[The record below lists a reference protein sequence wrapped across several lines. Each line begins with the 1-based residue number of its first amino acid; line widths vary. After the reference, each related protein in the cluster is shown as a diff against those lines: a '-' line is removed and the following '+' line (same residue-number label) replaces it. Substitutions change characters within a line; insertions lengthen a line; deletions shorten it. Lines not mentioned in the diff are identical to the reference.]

1 MNESLKSGSSLST
14 PEEPDSLLL
23 HGFFFSLVL
32 FVSLVLPNLVF
43 SGPYFYSTLHLMKW
57 AVALVPVALCGLLAG
72 LSVAARGTVRTAFSI
87 DGFAVIWLLLLLYVT
102 AQPFWS
108 GLRSPETFFQE
119 WFFFASLWLVY
130 ILTSRLAG
138 RRLLR
143 ALFWGCLVNCAVSVV
158 FAELQVRETVNLPF
172 FILPTPG
179 HYIANTGQQNMFALW
194 LSLGGLNGTF
204 LFFSSEK
211 NGKITRALLTMLLAV
226 TFWGLISTTSRSGI
240 LAFFTG
246 FAVLSCYYLRNLGR
260 KNLGKV
266 LAVAALF
273 CAVLGVN
280 LVLNEGRWGILM
292 HKMDDV
298 LKNPLSIANRDS
310 IWATSWTMYAA
321 RPLRGV
327 GLGQYKWHYLDSQ
340 REMLKRWPRMKWQYT
355 HWAHNEFLQ
364 WFAETGTVGGL
375 LMVFLWGWWAISA
388 FSAFL
393 RRKIHSPEAYWGS
406 AMVALFLFN
415 ALWTRPFHR
424 IENVLW
430 LSLAFAAANREMLH
444 PLFDAPPPED
454 FQKGGR
460 LLGGVMAA
468 VCLIGLV
475 YFGSGVWGDRML
487 RLASDAD
494 DPAVSEQF
502 FSRALSAPM
511 VRDLAEKERAYFLI
525 SLGQE
530 RKDPEIVSE
539 GLNSLMACF
548 GRQPHVR
555 ELNYL
560 KEWSRRLEN
569 VPLYDEFSSY
579 GGPVS
584 GQPPEKWER

>member
-1 MNESLKSGSSLST
+1 MNETLKSGSSLS
-14 PEEPDSLLL
+14 PQEEPGSLLPA
-23 HGFFFSLVL
+23 GIFSLVL

-43 SGPYFYSTLHLMKW
+43 SGPYFFSTLHLMKW

-72 LSVAARGTVRTAFSI
+72 ISVTVRGTVRSAFTI

-130 ILTSRLAG
+130 ILSSRLAG
-138 RRLLR
+138 GGPLRLL
-143 ALFWGCLVNCAVSVV
+143 LWGCLVNCAVSVV
-158 FAELQVRETVNLPF
+158 FAELQVRDIENLPF

-179 HYIANTGQQNMFALW
+179 YYIANTGQQNMFALW
-194 LSLGGLNGTF
+194 LALGGLNGTF
-204 LFFSSEK
+204 LCFSSEK
-211 NGKITRALLTMLLAV
+211 TGRFVRALLVPLLAV

-260 KNLGKV
+260 KNLKKV
-266 LAVAALF
+266 LAVAFLF
-273 CAVLGVN
+273 CAVLGLN

-292 HKMDDV
+292 YKMEDV
-298 LKNPLSIANRDS
+298 LENPLSIANRDS
-310 IWATSWTMYAA
+310 IWATSWTMYAE

-327 GLGQYKWHYLDSQ
+327 GLGQYKWHYLDAQ
-340 REMLKRWPRMKWQYT
+340 REMLKRWPGMKWQYT

-364 WFAETGTVGGL
+364 WFAETGTAGGL
-375 LMVFLWGWWAISA
+375 LMVFLWGWWAVSA

-393 RRKIHSPEAYWGS
+393 RKKIHSPEAYWGS

-430 LSLAFAAANREMLH
+430 LSLAFALANREMLL

-454 FQKGGR
+454 FRKGGR
-460 LLGGVMAA
+460 LIGGVTAA
-468 VCLIGLV
+468 VCLVGLV
-475 YFGSGVWGDRML
+475 YFGSGVRGDRML
-487 RLASDAD
+487 RLASDAA
-494 DPAVSEQF
+494 DPVVRERYLAG
-502 FSRALSAPM
+502 ALSSPM
-511 VRDLAEKERAYFLI
+511 VRDLAEKERAYFLV

-530 RKDPEIVSE
+530 RKDPEVVSE
-539 GLNSLMACF
+539 GLNGLMAYF
-548 GRQPHVR
+548 GKQPHVR

-560 KEWSRRLEN
+560 REWSRRLEN

-584 GQPPEKWER
+584 GPPAEK

>member
-1 MNESLKSGSSLST
+1 MNEAPTIGHSLSA
-14 PEEPDSLLL
+14 PEETGSLLL
-23 HGFFFSLVL
+23 PRSFFTLLL
-32 FVSLVLPNLVF
+32 FISLVLPNLVF

-72 LSVAARGTVRTAFSI
+72 LSVAARGTVRTAFTI
-87 DGFAVIWLLLLLYVT
+87 DGFAVVWLLLILYVT

-130 ILTSRLAG
+130 VLASRLAG
-138 RRLLR
+138 GRLLR

-158 FAELQVRETVNLPF
+158 FAELQVRDIGNLPF

-194 LSLGGLNGTF
+194 LALGSLNGTF
-204 LFFSSEK
+204 LCFSSEK
-211 NGKITRALLTMLLAV
+211 NGRIVRALLMLLLGV

-240 LAFFTG
+240 LAFLTG
-246 FAVLSCYYLRNLGR
+246 FAVLSCYYLRNLGG
-260 KNLGKV
+260 KNLRKV
-266 LAVAALF
+266 LAVAVLF
-273 CAVLGVN
+273 CSVLGFN

-292 HKMDDV
+292 YKMEDV
-298 LKNPLSIANRDS
+298 LENPLSIANRDS
-310 IWATSWTMYAA
+310 IWATSWTMYTE
-321 RPLRGV
+321 RPLKGV
-327 GLGQYKWHYLDSQ
+327 GLGQYKWHYLDAQ
-340 REMLKRWPRMKWQYT
+340 REMLKRWPEMKWQYT

-364 WFAETGTVGGL
+364 WFAETGTAGGL
-375 LMVFLWGWWAISA
+375 LMVFLWGWWAVSA
-388 FSAFL
+388 FSAFV
-393 RRKIHSPEAYWGS
+393 RKKAHSPEACWGS

-430 LSLAFAAANREMLH
+430 LSLAFAVANREMLY

-454 FQKGGR
+454 FRKGGR
-460 LLGGVMAA
+460 LIGGVTAA

-475 YFGSGVWGDRML
+475 YFGSGVRGDRLL
-487 RLASDAD
+487 RLASDAA
-494 DPAVSEQF
+494 DPAVRERHI
-502 FSRALSAPM
+502 SRALSSPM
-511 VRDLAEKERAYFLI
+511 VRDLAEKERAYFLV

-539 GLNSLMACF
+539 GLNGIMAYF
-548 GRQPHVR
+548 GKQPHVR

-569 VPLYDEFSSY
+569 TPLYDEFSSY
-579 GGPVS
+579 GGPAS
-584 GQPPEKWER
+584 GTPAEK

>member
-1 MNESLKSGSSLST
+1 MNETLKSGSSLS
-14 PEEPDSLLL
+14 PQEEPGSLLPA
-23 HGFFFSLVL
+23 GIFSLVL

-43 SGPYFYSTLHLMKW
+43 SGPYFFSTLHLMKW

-72 LSVAARGTVRTAFSI
+72 ISVTVRGTVRSAFTI

-130 ILTSRLAG
+130 ILSSRLAG
-138 RRLLR
+138 GGLLRLL
-143 ALFWGCLVNCAVSVV
+143 LWGCLVNCAVSVV
-158 FAELQVRETVNLPF
+158 FAELQVRETGNLPF

-179 HYIANTGQQNMFALW
+179 YYIANTGQQNMFALW
-194 LSLGGLNGTF
+194 LALGGLNGTF
-204 LFFSSEK
+204 LCFSSEK
-211 NGKITRALLTMLLAV
+211 TGRFVRALLVPLLAV

-260 KNLGKV
+260 KNLKKV
-266 LAVAALF
+266 LAVAFLF
-273 CAVLGVN
+273 CAVLGLN

-292 HKMDDV
+292 YKMEDV
-298 LKNPLSIANRDS
+298 LENPLSIANRDS
-310 IWATSWTMYAA
+310 IWATSWTMYAE

-327 GLGQYKWHYLDSQ
+327 GLGQYKWHYLDAQ
-340 REMLKRWPRMKWQYT
+340 REMLKRWPGMKWQYT

-364 WFAETGTVGGL
+364 WFAETGTAGGL
-375 LMVFLWGWWAISA
+375 LMVFLWGWWAVSA

-393 RRKIHSPEAYWGS
+393 RKKIHSPEAYWGS

-430 LSLAFAAANREMLH
+430 LSLAFALANREMLLS
-444 PLFDAPPPED
+444 LFDAPPPED
-454 FQKGGR
+454 FRKGGR
-460 LLGGVMAA
+460 LIGGVTAA
-468 VCLIGLV
+468 VCLVGLV
-475 YFGSGVWGDRML
+475 YFGSGVRGDRML
-487 RLASDAD
+487 RLASDAA
-494 DPAVSEQF
+494 DPVVRERYLAG
-502 FSRALSAPM
+502 ALSSPM
-511 VRDLAEKERAYFLI
+511 VRDLAEKERAYFLV

-530 RKDPEIVSE
+530 RKDPEVVSE
-539 GLNSLMACF
+539 GLNGLMAYF
-548 GRQPHVR
+548 GKQPHVR

-560 KEWSRRLEN
+560 REWSRRLEN

-584 GQPPEKWER
+584 GPPAEK

>member
-1 MNESLKSGSSLST
+1 MNETLKSGSSLS
-14 PEEPDSLLL
+14 PQEEPGSLLPA
-23 HGFFFSLVL
+23 GIFSLVL

-43 SGPYFYSTLHLMKW
+43 SGPYFFSTLHLMKW

-72 LSVAARGTVRTAFSI
+72 ISVTVRGTVRSAFTI

-130 ILTSRLAG
+130 ILSSRLAG
-138 RRLLR
+138 GGLLRLL
-143 ALFWGCLVNCAVSVV
+143 LWGCLVNCAVSVV
-158 FAELQVRETVNLPF
+158 FAELQVRETGNLPF

-179 HYIANTGQQNMFALW
+179 YYIANTGQQNMFALW
-194 LSLGGLNGTF
+194 LALGGLNGTF
-204 LFFSSEK
+204 LCFSAEK
-211 NGKITRALLTMLLAV
+211 TGRFVRALLVPLPAV
-226 TFWGLISTTSRSGI
+226 PFWGLISTTSRSGI

-260 KNLGKV
+260 KNLKKV
-266 LAVAALF
+266 LAVAFLF
-273 CAVLGVN
+273 CAVLGLN

-292 HKMDDV
+292 YKMEDV
-298 LKNPLSIANRDS
+298 LENPLSIANRDS
-310 IWATSWTMYAA
+310 IWATSWTMYAE

-327 GLGQYKWHYLDSQ
+327 GLGQYKWHYLDAQ
-340 REMLKRWPRMKWQYT
+340 REMLKRWPGMKWQYT

-364 WFAETGTVGGL
+364 WFAETGTAGGL
-375 LMVFLWGWWAISA
+375 LMVFLWGWWAVSA

-393 RRKIHSPEAYWGS
+393 RKKIHSPEAYWGS

-430 LSLAFAAANREMLH
+430 LSLAFALANREMLLS
-444 PLFDAPPPED
+444 LFDAPPPED
-454 FQKGGR
+454 FRKGGR
-460 LLGGVMAA
+460 LIGGVTAA
-468 VCLIGLV
+468 VCLVGLV
-475 YFGSGVWGDRML
+475 YFGSGVRGDRML
-487 RLASDAD
+487 RLASDAA
-494 DPAVSEQF
+494 DPVVRERYLAG
-502 FSRALSAPM
+502 ALSSPM
-511 VRDLAEKERAYFLI
+511 VRDLAEKERAYFLV

-530 RKDPEIVSE
+530 RKDPEVVSE
-539 GLNSLMACF
+539 GLNGLMAYF
-548 GRQPHVR
+548 GKQPHVR

-560 KEWSRRLEN
+560 REWSRRLEN

-584 GQPPEKWER
+584 GPPAEK

>member
-1 MNESLKSGSSLST
+1 MNETLESGYSLSAS
-14 PEEPDSLLL
+14 EEPGSLLL
-23 HGFFFSLVL
+23 PAGIFPLLL
-32 FVSLVLPNLVF
+32 FISLVLPNLVF

-72 LSVAARGTVRTAFSI
+72 LSVTVRGTVRTAFTI

-130 ILTSRLAG
+130 VLASRLAG
-138 RRLLR
+138 SGLLR

-158 FAELQVRETVNLPF
+158 FAELQVRETLNLPF

-194 LSLGGLNGTF
+194 LALGGLNGAF

-211 NGKITRALLTMLLAV
+211 IGRIARTLLMFLLAV

-240 LAFFTG
+240 LALVTG

-260 KNLGKV
+260 KNLRHV

-273 CAVLGVN
+273 CAVAGLN
-280 LVLNEGRWGILM
+280 LVLNEGRWGVLM
-292 HKMDDV
+292 YKMEDM
-298 LKNPLSIANRDS
+298 LEKPLSIANRDS
-310 IWATSWTMYAA
+310 IWATSWTMYTEC
-321 RPLRGV
+321 PLRGV
-327 GLGQYKWHYLDSQ
+327 GLGQYKWHYLDAQ
-340 REMLKRWPRMKWQYT
+340 REMLKRWPGMKWQYT

-364 WFAETGTVGGL
+364 WFAETGTAGGL
-375 LMVFLWGWWAISA
+375 LMVFLWGWWAVSA

-393 RRKIHSPEAYWGS
+393 RKKKYSPEAYWGS

-430 LSLAFAAANREMLH
+430 LSLAFAAANREMLL

-454 FQKGGR
+454 FRKGGR
-460 LLGGVMAA
+460 LIGGVTAA
-468 VCLIGLV
+468 VCFIGLV
-475 YFGSGVWGDRML
+475 YFGSGVRGDRML

-494 DPAVSEQF
+494 DPALREQYI
-502 FSRALSAPM
+502 SRALSAPM
-511 VRDLAEKERAYFLI
+511 VRDLAEKERAYFLV

-539 GLNSLMACF
+539 GLNGLMAYF
-548 GRQPHVR
+548 GKQPHVR

-584 GQPPEKWER
+584 GPPAEK

>member
-1 MNESLKSGSSLST
+1 MNETLKSGSSLS
-14 PEEPDSLLL
+14 PQEEPGSLLPA
-23 HGFFFSLVL
+23 GIFSLVL

-43 SGPYFYSTLHLMKW
+43 SGPYFFSTLHLMKW

-72 LSVAARGTVRTAFSI
+72 ISVTVRGTVRSAFTI

-130 ILTSRLAG
+130 ILSSRLAG
-138 RRLLR
+138 GGLLRLL
-143 ALFWGCLVNCAVSVV
+143 LWGCLVNCAVSVV
-158 FAELQVRETVNLPF
+158 FAELQVRETGNLPF

-179 HYIANTGQQNMFALW
+179 YYIANTGQQNMFALW
-194 LSLGGLNGTF
+194 LALGGLNGTF
-204 LFFSSEK
+204 LCFSSEK
-211 NGKITRALLTMLLAV
+211 TGRIVRALLVPLLAV

-260 KNLGKV
+260 KNLKKV
-266 LAVAALF
+266 LAVAFLF
-273 CAVLGVN
+273 CAVLGLN

-292 HKMDDV
+292 YKMEDV
-298 LKNPLSIANRDS
+298 LENPLSIANRDS
-310 IWATSWTMYAA
+310 IWATSWTMYAE

-327 GLGQYKWHYLDSQ
+327 GLGQYKWHYLDAQ
-340 REMLKRWPRMKWQYT
+340 REMLKRWPGMKWQYT

-364 WFAETGTVGGL
+364 WFAETGTAGGL
-375 LMVFLWGWWAISA
+375 LMVFLWGWWAVSA

-393 RRKIHSPEAYWGS
+393 RKKIHSPEAYWGS

-430 LSLAFAAANREMLH
+430 LSLAFALANREMLL

-454 FQKGGR
+454 FRKGGR
-460 LLGGVMAA
+460 LIGGVTAA
-468 VCLIGLV
+468 VCLVGLV
-475 YFGSGVWGDRML
+475 YFGSGVRGDRML
-487 RLASDAD
+487 RLASDAA
-494 DPAVSEQF
+494 DPVVRERYLAG
-502 FSRALSAPM
+502 ALSSPM
-511 VRDLAEKERAYFLI
+511 VRDLAEKERAYFLV

-530 RKDPEIVSE
+530 RKDPEVVSE
-539 GLNSLMACF
+539 GLNGLMAYF
-548 GRQPHVR
+548 GKQPHVR

-560 KEWSRRLEN
+560 REWSRRLEN

-584 GQPPEKWER
+584 GPPAEK

>member
-1 MNESLKSGSSLST
+1 MNEALKSGSSLS
-14 PEEPDSLLL
+14 PQEGPGSLLPA
-23 HGFFFSLVL
+23 GFFSLVL

-43 SGPYFYSTLHLMKW
+43 SGPYFFSTLHLMKW

-72 LSVAARGTVRTAFSI
+72 LSVTVRGTVRSAFTI

-130 ILTSRLAG
+130 ILSSRLAG
-138 RRLLR
+138 GGLLRLL
-143 ALFWGCLVNCAVSVV
+143 LWGCLVNCAVSVV
-158 FAELQVRETVNLPF
+158 FAELQVRETGNLPF

-179 HYIANTGQQNMFALW
+179 YYIANTGQQNMFALW
-194 LSLGGLNGTF
+194 LALGGLNGTF
-204 LFFSSEK
+204 LCFSSEK
-211 NGKITRALLTMLLAV
+211 TGRFVRALLVPLLAV

-260 KNLGKV
+260 KNLKKV
-266 LAVAALF
+266 LAVAFLF
-273 CAVLGVN
+273 CAVLGLN

-292 HKMDDV
+292 YKMEDV
-298 LKNPLSIANRDS
+298 LENPLSIANRDS
-310 IWATSWTMYAA
+310 IWATSWTMYAE

-327 GLGQYKWHYLDSQ
+327 GLGQYKWHYLDAQ
-340 REMLKRWPRMKWQYT
+340 REMLKRWPGMKWQYT

-364 WFAETGTVGGL
+364 WFAETGTAGGL
-375 LMVFLWGWWAISA
+375 LMVFLWGWWAVSA

-393 RRKIHSPEAYWGS
+393 RKKIHSPEAYWGS

-430 LSLAFAAANREMLH
+430 LSLAFALANREMLL

-454 FQKGGR
+454 FRKGGR
-460 LLGGVMAA
+460 LIGGVTAA
-468 VCLIGLV
+468 VCLVGLV
-475 YFGSGVWGDRML
+475 YFGSGVRGDRML
-487 RLASDAD
+487 RLASDAA
-494 DPAVSEQF
+494 DPVVRERYLAG
-502 FSRALSAPM
+502 ALSSPM
-511 VRDLAEKERAYFLI
+511 VRDLAEKERAYFLV

-530 RKDPEIVSE
+530 RKDPEVVSE
-539 GLNSLMACF
+539 GLNGLMAYF
-548 GRQPHVR
+548 GKQPHVR

-560 KEWSRRLEN
+560 REWSRRLEN

-584 GQPPEKWER
+584 GPPAEK

>member
-1 MNESLKSGSSLST
+1 MNETLKSGSSLS
-14 PEEPDSLLL
+14 PQEEPGSLLPA
-23 HGFFFSLVL
+23 GIFSLVL

-43 SGPYFYSTLHLMKW
+43 SGPYFFSTLHLMKW

-72 LSVAARGTVRTAFSI
+72 ISVTVRGTVRSAFTI

-130 ILTSRLAG
+130 ILSSRLAG
-138 RRLLR
+138 GGPLRLL
-143 ALFWGCLVNCAVSVV
+143 LWGCLVNCAVSVV
-158 FAELQVRETVNLPF
+158 FAELQVRDIENLPF

-179 HYIANTGQQNMFALW
+179 YYIANTGQQNMFALW
-194 LSLGGLNGTF
+194 LALGGLNGTF
-204 LFFSSEK
+204 LCFSSEK
-211 NGKITRALLTMLLAV
+211 TGRIVRALLVPLLAV

-260 KNLGKV
+260 KNLKKV
-266 LAVAALF
+266 LAVAFLF
-273 CAVLGVN
+273 CAVLGLN

-292 HKMDDV
+292 YKMEDV
-298 LKNPLSIANRDS
+298 LENPLSIANRDS
-310 IWATSWTMYAA
+310 IWATSWTMYAE

-327 GLGQYKWHYLDSQ
+327 GLGQYKWHYLDAQ
-340 REMLKRWPRMKWQYT
+340 REMLKRWPGMKWQYT

-364 WFAETGTVGGL
+364 WFAETGTAGGL
-375 LMVFLWGWWAISA
+375 LMVFLWGWWAVSA

-393 RRKIHSPEAYWGS
+393 RKKIHSPEAYWGS

-430 LSLAFAAANREMLH
+430 LSLAFALANREMLL

-454 FQKGGR
+454 FRKGGR
-460 LLGGVMAA
+460 LIGGVTAA
-468 VCLIGLV
+468 VCLVGLV
-475 YFGSGVWGDRML
+475 YFGSGVRGDRML
-487 RLASDAD
+487 RLASDAA
-494 DPAVSEQF
+494 DPVVRERYLAG
-502 FSRALSAPM
+502 ALSSPM
-511 VRDLAEKERAYFLI
+511 VRDLAEKERAYFLV

-530 RKDPEIVSE
+530 RKDPEVVSE
-539 GLNSLMACF
+539 GLNGLMAYF
-548 GRQPHVR
+548 GKQPHVR

-560 KEWSRRLEN
+560 REWSRRLEN

-584 GQPPEKWER
+584 GPPAEK

>member
-1 MNESLKSGSSLST
+1 MNETLKSGSSLS
-14 PEEPDSLLL
+14 PQEEPGSLLPA
-23 HGFFFSLVL
+23 GIFSLVL

-43 SGPYFYSTLHLMKW
+43 SGPYFFSTLHLMKW

-72 LSVAARGTVRTAFSI
+72 ISVTVRGTVRSAFTI

-130 ILTSRLAG
+130 ILSSRLAG
-138 RRLLR
+138 GGLLRLL
-143 ALFWGCLVNCAVSVV
+143 LWGCLVNCAVSVV
-158 FAELQVRETVNLPF
+158 FAELQVRETGNLPF

-179 HYIANTGQQNMFALW
+179 YYIANTGQQNMFALW
-194 LSLGGLNGTF
+194 LALGGLNGTF
-204 LFFSSEK
+204 LCFSSEK
-211 NGKITRALLTMLLAV
+211 TGRFVRALLVPLLAV

-260 KNLGKV
+260 KNLKKV
-266 LAVAALF
+266 LAVAFLF
-273 CAVLGVN
+273 CAVLGLN

-292 HKMDDV
+292 YKMEDV
-298 LKNPLSIANRDS
+298 LENPLSIANRDS
-310 IWATSWTMYAA
+310 IWATSWTMYAE

-327 GLGQYKWHYLDSQ
+327 GLGQYKWHYLDAQ
-340 REMLKRWPRMKWQYT
+340 REMLKRWPGMKWQYT

-364 WFAETGTVGGL
+364 WFAETGTAGGL
-375 LMVFLWGWWAISA
+375 LMVFLWGWWAVSA

-393 RRKIHSPEAYWGS
+393 RKKIHSPEAYWGS

-430 LSLAFAAANREMLH
+430 LSLAFALANREMLL

-454 FQKGGR
+454 FRKGGR
-460 LLGGVMAA
+460 LIGGVTAA
-468 VCLIGLV
+468 VCLVGLV
-475 YFGSGVWGDRML
+475 YFGSGVRGDRML
-487 RLASDAD
+487 RLASDAA
-494 DPAVSEQF
+494 DPVVRERYLAG
-502 FSRALSAPM
+502 ALSSPM
-511 VRDLAEKERAYFLI
+511 VRDLAEKERAYFLV

-530 RKDPEIVSE
+530 RKDPEVVSE
-539 GLNSLMACF
+539 GLNGLMAYF
-548 GRQPHVR
+548 GKQPHVR

-560 KEWSRRLEN
+560 REWSRRLEN

-584 GQPPEKWER
+584 GPPAEK

>member
-1 MNESLKSGSSLST
+1 MNEALKSGSSLS
-14 PEEPDSLLL
+14 PQEGPGSLLPA
-23 HGFFFSLVL
+23 GFFSLVL

-43 SGPYFYSTLHLMKW
+43 SGPYFFSTLHLMKW

-72 LSVAARGTVRTAFSI
+72 ISVTVRGTVRSAFTI

-130 ILTSRLAG
+130 ILSSRLAG
-138 RRLLR
+138 GGLLRLL
-143 ALFWGCLVNCAVSVV
+143 LWGCLVNCAVSVV
-158 FAELQVRETVNLPF
+158 FAELQVRDIENLPF

-179 HYIANTGQQNMFALW
+179 YYIANTGQQNMFALW
-194 LSLGGLNGTF
+194 LALGGLNGTF
-204 LFFSSEK
+204 LCFSSEK
-211 NGKITRALLTMLLAV
+211 TGRIVRALLVPLLAV

-260 KNLGKV
+260 KNLKKV
-266 LAVAALF
+266 LAVAFLF
-273 CAVLGVN
+273 CAVLGLN

-292 HKMDDV
+292 YKMEDV
-298 LKNPLSIANRDS
+298 LENPLSIANRDS
-310 IWATSWTMYAA
+310 IWATSWTMYAE

-327 GLGQYKWHYLDSQ
+327 GLGQYKWHYLDAQ
-340 REMLKRWPRMKWQYT
+340 REMLKRWPGMKWQYT

-364 WFAETGTVGGL
+364 WFAETGTAGGL
-375 LMVFLWGWWAISA
+375 LMVFLWGWWAVSA

-393 RRKIHSPEAYWGS
+393 RKKIHSPEAYWGS

-430 LSLAFAAANREMLH
+430 LSLAFALANREMLL

-454 FQKGGR
+454 FRKGGR
-460 LLGGVMAA
+460 LIGGVTAA
-468 VCLIGLV
+468 VCLVGLV
-475 YFGSGVWGDRML
+475 YFGSGVRGDRML
-487 RLASDAD
+487 RLASDAA
-494 DPAVSEQF
+494 DPVVRERYLAG
-502 FSRALSAPM
+502 ALSSPM
-511 VRDLAEKERAYFLI
+511 VRDLAEKERAYFLV

-530 RKDPEIVSE
+530 RKDPEVVSE
-539 GLNSLMACF
+539 GLNGLMAYF
-548 GRQPHVR
+548 GKQPHVR

-560 KEWSRRLEN
+560 REWSRRLEN

-584 GQPPEKWER
+584 GPPAEK

>member
-1 MNESLKSGSSLST
+1 MNEALKSGSSLS
-14 PEEPDSLLL
+14 PQEGPGSLLPA
-23 HGFFFSLVL
+23 GFFSLVL

-43 SGPYFYSTLHLMKW
+43 SGPYFFSTLHLMKW

-72 LSVAARGTVRTAFSI
+72 LSVTVRGTVRSAFTI

-130 ILTSRLAG
+130 ILSSRLAG
-138 RRLLR
+138 GGLLRLL
-143 ALFWGCLVNCAVSVV
+143 LWGCLVNCAVSVV
-158 FAELQVRETVNLPF
+158 FAELQVRETGNLPF

-179 HYIANTGQQNMFALW
+179 YYIANTGQQNMFALW
-194 LSLGGLNGTF
+194 LALGGLNGTF
-204 LFFSSEK
+204 LCFSSEK
-211 NGKITRALLTMLLAV
+211 TGRIVRALLVPLLAV

-260 KNLGKV
+260 KNLKKV
-266 LAVAALF
+266 LAVAFLF
-273 CAVLGVN
+273 CAVLGLN

-292 HKMDDV
+292 YKMEDV
-298 LKNPLSIANRDS
+298 LENPLSIANRDS
-310 IWATSWTMYAA
+310 IWATSWTMYAE

-327 GLGQYKWHYLDSQ
+327 GLGQYKWHYLDAQ
-340 REMLKRWPRMKWQYT
+340 REMLKRWPGMKWQYT

-364 WFAETGTVGGL
+364 WFAETGTAGGL
-375 LMVFLWGWWAISA
+375 LMVFLWGWWAVSA

-393 RRKIHSPEAYWGS
+393 RKKIHSPEAYWGS

-430 LSLAFAAANREMLH
+430 LSLAFALANREMLLS
-444 PLFDAPPPED
+444 LFDAPPPED
-454 FQKGGR
+454 FRKGGR
-460 LLGGVMAA
+460 LIGGVTAA
-468 VCLIGLV
+468 VCLVGLV
-475 YFGSGVWGDRML
+475 YFGSGVRGDRML
-487 RLASDAD
+487 RLASDAA
-494 DPAVSEQF
+494 DPVVRERYLAG
-502 FSRALSAPM
+502 ALSSPM
-511 VRDLAEKERAYFLI
+511 VRDLAEKERAYFLV

-530 RKDPEIVSE
+530 RKDPEVVSE
-539 GLNSLMACF
+539 GLNGLMAYF
-548 GRQPHVR
+548 GKQPHVR

-560 KEWSRRLEN
+560 REWSRRLEN

-584 GQPPEKWER
+584 GPPAEK

>member
-1 MNESLKSGSSLST
+1 MNEALKSGSSLS
-14 PEEPDSLLL
+14 PQEEPGSLLPA
-23 HGFFFSLVL
+23 GIFSLVL

-43 SGPYFYSTLHLMKW
+43 SGPYFFSTLHLMKW

-72 LSVAARGTVRTAFSI
+72 ISVTVRGTVRSAFTI

-130 ILTSRLAG
+130 ILSSRLAG
-138 RRLLR
+138 GGPLRLL
-143 ALFWGCLVNCAVSVV
+143 LWGCLVNCAVSVV
-158 FAELQVRETVNLPF
+158 FAELQVRETGNLPF

-179 HYIANTGQQNMFALW
+179 YYIANTGQQNMFALW
-194 LSLGGLNGTF
+194 LALGGLNGTF
-204 LFFSSEK
+204 LCFSSEK
-211 NGKITRALLTMLLAV
+211 TGRIVRALLVPLLAV

-260 KNLGKV
+260 KNLKKV
-266 LAVAALF
+266 LAVAFLF
-273 CAVLGVN
+273 CAVLGLN

-292 HKMDDV
+292 YKMEDV
-298 LKNPLSIANRDS
+298 LENPLSIANRDS
-310 IWATSWTMYAA
+310 IWATSWTMYAE

-327 GLGQYKWHYLDSQ
+327 GLGQYKWHYLDAQ
-340 REMLKRWPRMKWQYT
+340 REMLKRWPGMKWQYT

-364 WFAETGTVGGL
+364 WFAETGTAGGL
-375 LMVFLWGWWAISA
+375 LMVFLWGWWAVSA

-393 RRKIHSPEAYWGS
+393 RKKIHSPEAYWGS

-430 LSLAFAAANREMLH
+430 LSLAFALANREMLL

-454 FQKGGR
+454 FRKGGR
-460 LLGGVMAA
+460 LIGGVTAA
-468 VCLIGLV
+468 VCLVGLV
-475 YFGSGVWGDRML
+475 YFGSGVRGDRML
-487 RLASDAD
+487 RLASDAA
-494 DPAVSEQF
+494 DPVVRERYLAG
-502 FSRALSAPM
+502 ALSSPM
-511 VRDLAEKERAYFLI
+511 VRDLAEKERAYFLV

-530 RKDPEIVSE
+530 RKDPEVVSE
-539 GLNSLMACF
+539 GLNGLMAYF
-548 GRQPHVR
+548 GKQPHVR

-560 KEWSRRLEN
+560 REWSRRLEN

-584 GQPPEKWER
+584 GPPAEK

>member
-1 MNESLKSGSSLST
+1 MNETLKSGSSLS
-14 PEEPDSLLL
+14 PQEEPGSLLPA
-23 HGFFFSLVL
+23 GFFSLVL

-43 SGPYFYSTLHLMKW
+43 SGPYFFSTLHLMKW

-72 LSVAARGTVRTAFSI
+72 ISVTVRGTVRSAFTI

-130 ILTSRLAG
+130 ILSSRLAG
-138 RRLLR
+138 GGPLRLL
-143 ALFWGCLVNCAVSVV
+143 LWGCLVNCAVSVV
-158 FAELQVRETVNLPF
+158 FAELQVRDIENLPF

-179 HYIANTGQQNMFALW
+179 YYIANTGQQNMFALW
-194 LSLGGLNGTF
+194 LALGGLNGTF
-204 LFFSSEK
+204 LCFSSEK
-211 NGKITRALLTMLLAV
+211 TGRIVRALLVPLLAV

-260 KNLGKV
+260 KNLKKV
-266 LAVAALF
+266 LAVAFLF
-273 CAVLGVN
+273 CAVLGLN

-292 HKMDDV
+292 YKMEDV
-298 LKNPLSIANRDS
+298 LENPLSIANRDS
-310 IWATSWTMYAA
+310 IWATSWTMYAE

-327 GLGQYKWHYLDSQ
+327 GLGQYKWHYLDAQ
-340 REMLKRWPRMKWQYT
+340 REMLKRWPGMKWQYT

-364 WFAETGTVGGL
+364 WFAETGTAGGL
-375 LMVFLWGWWAISA
+375 LMVFLWGWWAVSA

-393 RRKIHSPEAYWGS
+393 RKKIHSPEAYWGS

-430 LSLAFAAANREMLH
+430 LSLAFALANREMLL

-454 FQKGGR
+454 FRKGGR
-460 LLGGVMAA
+460 LIGGVTAA
-468 VCLIGLV
+468 VCLVGLV
-475 YFGSGVWGDRML
+475 YFGSGVRGDRML
-487 RLASDAD
+487 RLASDAA
-494 DPAVSEQF
+494 DPVVRERYLAG
-502 FSRALSAPM
+502 ALSSPM
-511 VRDLAEKERAYFLI
+511 VRDLAEKERAYFLV

-530 RKDPEIVSE
+530 RKDPEVVSE
-539 GLNSLMACF
+539 GLNGLMAYF
-548 GRQPHVR
+548 GKQPHVR

-560 KEWSRRLEN
+560 REWSRRLEN

-584 GQPPEKWER
+584 GPPAEK

>member
-1 MNESLKSGSSLST
+1 MNETLKSGSSLS
-14 PEEPDSLLL
+14 PQEEPGSLLPA
-23 HGFFFSLVL
+23 GIFSLVL

-43 SGPYFYSTLHLMKW
+43 SGPYFFSTLHLMKW

-72 LSVAARGTVRTAFSI
+72 ISVTVRGTVRSAFTI

-130 ILTSRLAG
+130 ILSSRLAG
-138 RRLLR
+138 GGLLRLL
-143 ALFWGCLVNCAVSVV
+143 LWGCLVNCAVSVV
-158 FAELQVRETVNLPF
+158 FAELQVRETGNLPF

-179 HYIANTGQQNMFALW
+179 YYIANTGQQNMFALW
-194 LSLGGLNGTF
+194 LALGGLNGTF
-204 LFFSSEK
+204 LCFSSEK
-211 NGKITRALLTMLLAV
+211 TGRFVRALLVPLLAV

-260 KNLGKV
+260 KNLKKV
-266 LAVAALF
+266 LAVAFLF
-273 CAVLGVN
+273 CAVLGLN

-292 HKMDDV
+292 YKMEDV
-298 LKNPLSIANRDS
+298 LENPLSIANRDS
-310 IWATSWTMYAA
+310 IWATSWTMYAE

-327 GLGQYKWHYLDSQ
+327 GLGQYKWHYLDAQ
-340 REMLKRWPRMKWQYT
+340 REMLKRWPGMKWQYT

-364 WFAETGTVGGL
+364 WFAETGTAGGL
-375 LMVFLWGWWAISA
+375 LMVFLWGWWAVSA

-393 RRKIHSPEAYWGS
+393 RKKIHSPEAYWGS

-430 LSLAFAAANREMLH
+430 LSLAFALANREMLL

-454 FQKGGR
+454 FRKGGR
-460 LLGGVMAA
+460 LIGGVTAA
-468 VCLIGLV
+468 VCLVGLV
-475 YFGSGVWGDRML
+475 YFGSGVRGDRML
-487 RLASDAD
+487 RLASDAA
-494 DPAVSEQF
+494 DPVVRERYLSG
-502 FSRALSAPM
+502 ALSSPM
-511 VRDLAEKERAYFLI
+511 VRDLAEKERAYFLV

-530 RKDPEIVSE
+530 RKDPEVVSE
-539 GLNSLMACF
+539 GLNGLMAYF
-548 GRQPHVR
+548 GKQPHVR

-560 KEWSRRLEN
+560 REWSRRLEN

-584 GQPPEKWER
+584 GPPAEK

>member
-1 MNESLKSGSSLST
+1 MNETLKSGSSLS
-14 PEEPDSLLL
+14 PQEEPGSLLPA
-23 HGFFFSLVL
+23 GIFSLVL

-43 SGPYFYSTLHLMKW
+43 SGPYFFSTLHLMKW

-72 LSVAARGTVRTAFSI
+72 ISVTVRGTVRSAFTI

-130 ILTSRLAG
+130 ILSSRLAG
-138 RRLLR
+138 GGPLRLL
-143 ALFWGCLVNCAVSVV
+143 LWGCLVNCAVSVV
-158 FAELQVRETVNLPF
+158 FAELQVRETGNLPF

-179 HYIANTGQQNMFALW
+179 YYIANTGQQNMFALW
-194 LSLGGLNGTF
+194 LALGGLNGTF
-204 LFFSSEK
+204 LCFSSEK
-211 NGKITRALLTMLLAV
+211 TGRFVRALLVPLLAV

-260 KNLGKV
+260 KNLKKV
-266 LAVAALF
+266 LAVAFLF
-273 CAVLGVN
+273 CAVLGLN

-292 HKMDDV
+292 YKMEDV
-298 LKNPLSIANRDS
+298 LENPLSIANRDS
-310 IWATSWTMYAA
+310 IWATSWTMYAE

-327 GLGQYKWHYLDSQ
+327 GLGQYKWHYLDAQ
-340 REMLKRWPRMKWQYT
+340 REMLKRWPGMKWQYT

-364 WFAETGTVGGL
+364 WFAETGTAGGL
-375 LMVFLWGWWAISA
+375 LMVFLWGWWAVSA

-393 RRKIHSPEAYWGS
+393 RKKIHSPEAYWGS

-430 LSLAFAAANREMLH
+430 LSLAFALANREMLLS
-444 PLFDAPPPED
+444 LFDAPPPED
-454 FQKGGR
+454 FRKGGR
-460 LLGGVMAA
+460 LIGGVTAA
-468 VCLIGLV
+468 VCLVGLV
-475 YFGSGVWGDRML
+475 YFGSGVRGDRML
-487 RLASDAD
+487 RLASDAA
-494 DPAVSEQF
+494 DPVVRERYLAG
-502 FSRALSAPM
+502 ALSSPM
-511 VRDLAEKERAYFLI
+511 VRDLAEKERAYFLV

-530 RKDPEIVSE
+530 RKDPEVVSE
-539 GLNSLMACF
+539 GLNGLMAYF
-548 GRQPHVR
+548 GKQPHVR

-560 KEWSRRLEN
+560 REWSRRLEN

-584 GQPPEKWER
+584 GPPAEK

>member
-1 MNESLKSGSSLST
+1 MNEALKGGRTL
-14 PEEPDSLLL
+14 PAQEEPGSLILPSCL
-23 HGFFFSLVL
+23 FPLAL

-43 SGPYFYSTLHLMKW
+43 SGPWFYSTLHLMKW

-72 LSVAARGTVRTAFSI
+72 ITVTVRGTVRTAFTI
-87 DGFAVIWLLLLLYVT
+87 DGFAVVWLLLLLYVT

-130 ILTSRLAG
+130 VLSSRLAG
-138 RRLLR
+138 GRLLR
-143 ALFWGCLVNCAVSVV
+143 ILLWGCLVNCAVSVV
-158 FAELQVRETVNLPF
+158 FAELQVRDIGNLPF

-194 LSLGGLNGTF
+194 LALGSLNGAF
-204 LFFSSEK
+204 LFFSAGK
-211 NGKITRALLTMLLAV
+211 NGRIVRAILVPLLAV

-240 LAFFTG
+240 LALITG

-260 KNLGKV
+260 KNLKNV
-266 LAVAALF
+266 LAVALLF
-273 CAVLGVN
+273 CSVLGLN
-280 LVLNEGRWGILM
+280 LFLNEGRWGILM

-310 IWATSWTMYAA
+310 IWATSWTMYAD

-327 GLGQYKWHYLDSQ
+327 GLGQYKWHYLDAQ
-340 REMLKRWPRMKWQYT
+340 REMLKRWPGMRWQYT

-364 WFAETGTVGGL
+364 WFAETGTAGGL
-375 LMVFLWGWWAISA
+375 LMVFLWGWWAVSA

-393 RRKIHSPEAYWGS
+393 RKRSHSPEAYWGS

-430 LSLAFAAANREMLH
+430 LSLAFALANREMLL
-444 PLFDAPPPED
+444 PLFEAPSPED
-454 FQKGGR
+454 FRKGGR
-460 LLGGVMAA
+460 LLGTVIAS
-468 VCLIGLV
+468 VCLIGIV
-475 YFGSGVWGDRML
+475 YFGSGVRGDRML

-494 DPAVSEQF
+494 DPVLREQF
-502 FSRALSAPM
+502 ISRALAAPM
-511 VRDLAEKERAYFLI
+511 VRDLAEKERAYFLV

-530 RKDPEIVSE
+530 KKDPEIVSE
-539 GLNSLMACF
+539 GLNELMAYF

-560 KEWSRRLEN
+560 REWSRRLEN
-569 VPLYDEFSSY
+569 VPLYDEFASY

-584 GQPPEKWER
+584 GPPAEK

>member
-1 MNESLKSGSSLST
+1 MNEALKSGSSLS
-14 PEEPDSLLL
+14 PQEGPGSLLPA
-23 HGFFFSLVL
+23 GFFSLVL

-43 SGPYFYSTLHLMKW
+43 SGPYFFSTLHLMKW

-72 LSVAARGTVRTAFSI
+72 LSVTVRGTVRSAFTI

-130 ILTSRLAG
+130 ILSSRLAG
-138 RRLLR
+138 GGLLRLL
-143 ALFWGCLVNCAVSVV
+143 LWGCLVNCAVSVV
-158 FAELQVRETVNLPF
+158 FAELQVRETGNLPF

-179 HYIANTGQQNMFALW
+179 YYIANTGQQNMFALW
-194 LSLGGLNGTF
+194 LALGGLNGTF
-204 LFFSSEK
+204 LCFSSEK
-211 NGKITRALLTMLLAV
+211 TGRIVRALLVPLLAV

-260 KNLGKV
+260 KNLKKV
-266 LAVAALF
+266 LAVAFLF
-273 CAVLGVN
+273 CAVLGLN

-292 HKMDDV
+292 YKMEDV
-298 LKNPLSIANRDS
+298 LENPLSIANRDS
-310 IWATSWTMYAA
+310 IWATSWTMYAE

-327 GLGQYKWHYLDSQ
+327 GLGQYKWHYLDAQ
-340 REMLKRWPRMKWQYT
+340 REMLKRWPGMKWQYT

-364 WFAETGTVGGL
+364 WFAETGTAGGL
-375 LMVFLWGWWAISA
+375 LMVFLWGWWAVSA

-393 RRKIHSPEAYWGS
+393 RKKIHSPEAYWGS

-430 LSLAFAAANREMLH
+430 LSLAFALANREMLL

-454 FQKGGR
+454 FRKGGR
-460 LLGGVMAA
+460 LIGGVTAA
-468 VCLIGLV
+468 VCLVGLV
-475 YFGSGVWGDRML
+475 YFGSGVRGDRML
-487 RLASDAD
+487 RLASDAA
-494 DPAVSEQF
+494 DPVVRERYLAG
-502 FSRALSAPM
+502 ALSSPM
-511 VRDLAEKERAYFLI
+511 VRDLAEKERAYFLV

-530 RKDPEIVSE
+530 RKDPEVVSE
-539 GLNSLMACF
+539 GLNGLMAYF
-548 GRQPHVR
+548 GKQPHVR

-560 KEWSRRLEN
+560 REWSRRLEN

-584 GQPPEKWER
+584 GPPAEK

>member
-1 MNESLKSGSSLST
+1 MNETLKSGSSLS
-14 PEEPDSLLL
+14 PQEEPGSLLPA
-23 HGFFFSLVL
+23 GIFSLVL

-43 SGPYFYSTLHLMKW
+43 SGPYFFSTLHLMKW

-72 LSVAARGTVRTAFSI
+72 LSVTVRGTVRSAFTI

-130 ILTSRLAG
+130 ILSSRLAG
-138 RRLLR
+138 GGPLRLL
-143 ALFWGCLVNCAVSVV
+143 LWGCLVNCAVSVV
-158 FAELQVRETVNLPF
+158 FAELQVRDIENLPF

-179 HYIANTGQQNMFALW
+179 YYIANTGQQNMFALW
-194 LSLGGLNGTF
+194 LALGGLNGTF
-204 LFFSSEK
+204 LCFSSEK
-211 NGKITRALLTMLLAV
+211 TGRIVRALLVPLLAV

-260 KNLGKV
+260 KNLKKV
-266 LAVAALF
+266 LAVAFLF
-273 CAVLGVN
+273 CAVLGLN

-292 HKMDDV
+292 YKMEDV
-298 LKNPLSIANRDS
+298 LENPLSIANRDS
-310 IWATSWTMYAA
+310 IWATSWTMYAE

-327 GLGQYKWHYLDSQ
+327 GLGQYKWHYLDAQ
-340 REMLKRWPRMKWQYT
+340 REMLKRWPGMKWQYT

-364 WFAETGTVGGL
+364 WFAETGTAGGL
-375 LMVFLWGWWAISA
+375 LMVFLWGWWAVSA

-393 RRKIHSPEAYWGS
+393 RKKIHSPEAYWGS

-430 LSLAFAAANREMLH
+430 LSLAFALANREMLL

-454 FQKGGR
+454 FRKGGR
-460 LLGGVMAA
+460 LIGGVTAA
-468 VCLIGLV
+468 VCLVGLV
-475 YFGSGVWGDRML
+475 YFGSGVRGDRML
-487 RLASDAD
+487 RLASDAA
-494 DPAVSEQF
+494 DPVVRERYLAG
-502 FSRALSAPM
+502 ALSSPM
-511 VRDLAEKERAYFLI
+511 VRDLAEKERAYFLV

-530 RKDPEIVSE
+530 RKDPEVVSE
-539 GLNSLMACF
+539 GLNGLMAYF
-548 GRQPHVR
+548 GKQPHVR

-560 KEWSRRLEN
+560 REWSRRLEN

-584 GQPPEKWER
+584 GPPAEK

>member
-1 MNESLKSGSSLST
+1 MNETLKSGSSLS
-14 PEEPDSLLL
+14 PQEEPGSLLPA
-23 HGFFFSLVL
+23 GIFSLVL

-43 SGPYFYSTLHLMKW
+43 SGPYFFSTLHLMKW

-72 LSVAARGTVRTAFSI
+72 LSVTVRGTVRSAFTI

-130 ILTSRLAG
+130 ILSSRLAG
-138 RRLLR
+138 GGLLRLL
-143 ALFWGCLVNCAVSVV
+143 LWGCLVNCAVSVV
-158 FAELQVRETVNLPF
+158 FAELQVRDIENLPF

-179 HYIANTGQQNMFALW
+179 YYIANTGQQNMFALW
-194 LSLGGLNGTF
+194 LALGGLNGTF
-204 LFFSSEK
+204 LCFSSEK
-211 NGKITRALLTMLLAV
+211 TGRIVRALLVPLLAV

-260 KNLGKV
+260 KNLKKV
-266 LAVAALF
+266 LAVAFLF
-273 CAVLGVN
+273 CAVLGLN

-292 HKMDDV
+292 YKMEDV
-298 LKNPLSIANRDS
+298 LENPLSIANRDS
-310 IWATSWTMYAA
+310 IWATSWTMYAE

-327 GLGQYKWHYLDSQ
+327 GLGQYKWHYLDAQ
-340 REMLKRWPRMKWQYT
+340 REMLKRWPGMKWQYT

-364 WFAETGTVGGL
+364 WFAETGTAGGL
-375 LMVFLWGWWAISA
+375 LMVFLWGWWAVSA

-393 RRKIHSPEAYWGS
+393 RKKIHSPEAYWGS

-430 LSLAFAAANREMLH
+430 LSLAFALANREMLL

-454 FQKGGR
+454 FRKGGR
-460 LLGGVMAA
+460 LIGGVTAA
-468 VCLIGLV
+468 VCLVGLV
-475 YFGSGVWGDRML
+475 YFGSGVRGDRML
-487 RLASDAD
+487 RLASDAA
-494 DPAVSEQF
+494 DPVVRERYLAG
-502 FSRALSAPM
+502 ALSSPM
-511 VRDLAEKERAYFLI
+511 VRDLAEKERAYFLV

-530 RKDPEIVSE
+530 RKDPEVVSE
-539 GLNSLMACF
+539 GLNGLMAYF
-548 GRQPHVR
+548 GKQPHVR

-560 KEWSRRLEN
+560 REWSRRLEN

-584 GQPPEKWER
+584 GPPAEK

>member
-1 MNESLKSGSSLST
+1 MNEAPIIGHSLST
-14 PEEPDSLLL
+14 AEEPGSLLL
-23 HGFFFSLVL
+23 PRSFFTLLL
-32 FVSLVLPNLVF
+32 FISLVLPNLVF
-43 SGPYFYSTLHLMKW
+43 SGPWFYSTLHLMKW

-72 LSVAARGTVRTAFSI
+72 LSVAARGTIRTAFTI
-87 DGFAVIWLLLLLYVT
+87 DGFAVVWLLLILYVT

-108 GLRSPETFFQE
+108 GLRSPETFFRE

-130 ILTSRLAG
+130 VLASRLAG
-138 RRLLR
+138 DGLLR

-158 FAELQVRETVNLPF
+158 FAELQVRDIGNLPF

-194 LSLGGLNGTF
+194 LALGGLNGTF
-204 LFFSSEK
+204 LRFSSEK
-211 NGKITRALLTMLLAV
+211 NGRIVRALLMLLLGV

-240 LAFFTG
+240 LAFLTG
-246 FAVLSCYYLRNLGR
+246 FAVLSCYYLRNLGG
-260 KNLGKV
+260 KNLRKV
-266 LAVAALF
+266 LAVAVLF
-273 CAVLGVN
+273 CAVLGLN

-292 HKMDDV
+292 YKMEDV
-298 LKNPLSIANRDS
+298 LENPLSIANRDS
-310 IWATSWTMYAA
+310 IWATSWTMYTE
-321 RPLRGV
+321 RPLKGV
-327 GLGQYKWHYLDSQ
+327 GLGQYKWHYLDAQ
-340 REMLKRWPRMKWQYT
+340 REMLKRWPEMKWQYT

-364 WFAETGTVGGL
+364 WFAETGTAGGL
-375 LMVFLWGWWAISA
+375 LMVFLWGWWAVSA
-388 FSAFL
+388 FSAFV
-393 RRKIHSPEAYWGS
+393 RKKAHSPEACWGS

-430 LSLAFAAANREMLH
+430 LSLAFAVANREMLY

-460 LLGGVMAA
+460 LIGGVTAA

-475 YFGSGVWGDRML
+475 YFGSGVRGDRLL
-487 RLASDAD
+487 RLASDAAD
-494 DPAVSEQF
+494 SAVRERCI
-502 FSRALSAPM
+502 SRALSSPM
-511 VRDLAEKERAYFLI
+511 VRDLAEKERAYFLV

-539 GLNSLMACF
+539 GLNGIMAYF
-548 GRQPHVR
+548 GKQPHVR

-569 VPLYDEFSSY
+569 TPLYDEFSSY
-579 GGPVS
+579 GGPAS
-584 GQPPEKWER
+584 GTPAEK

>member
-1 MNESLKSGSSLST
+1 MNEALKSGSSLS
-14 PEEPDSLLL
+14 PQEEPGSLLPA
-23 HGFFFSLVL
+23 GIFSLVL

-43 SGPYFYSTLHLMKW
+43 SGPYFFSTLHLMKW

-72 LSVAARGTVRTAFSI
+72 LSVTVRGTVRSAFTI

-130 ILTSRLAG
+130 ILSSRLAG
-138 RRLLR
+138 GGPLRLL
-143 ALFWGCLVNCAVSVV
+143 LWGCLVNCAVSVV
-158 FAELQVRETVNLPF
+158 FAELQVRDIENLPF

-179 HYIANTGQQNMFALW
+179 YYIANTGQQNMFALW
-194 LSLGGLNGTF
+194 LALGGLNGTF
-204 LFFSSEK
+204 LCFSSEK
-211 NGKITRALLTMLLAV
+211 TGRIVRALLVPLLAV

-260 KNLGKV
+260 KNLKKV
-266 LAVAALF
+266 LAVAFLF
-273 CAVLGVN
+273 CAVLGLN

-292 HKMDDV
+292 YKMEDV
-298 LKNPLSIANRDS
+298 LENPLSIANRDS
-310 IWATSWTMYAA
+310 IWATSWTMYAE

-327 GLGQYKWHYLDSQ
+327 GLGQYKWHYLDAQ
-340 REMLKRWPRMKWQYT
+340 REMLKRWPGMKWQYT

-364 WFAETGTVGGL
+364 WFAETGTAGGL
-375 LMVFLWGWWAISA
+375 LMVFLWGWWAVSA

-393 RRKIHSPEAYWGS
+393 RKKIHSPEAYWGS

-430 LSLAFAAANREMLH
+430 LSLAFALANREMLLS
-444 PLFDAPPPED
+444 LFDAPPPED
-454 FQKGGR
+454 FRKGGR
-460 LLGGVMAA
+460 LIGGVTAA
-468 VCLIGLV
+468 VCLVGLV
-475 YFGSGVWGDRML
+475 YFGSGVRGDRML
-487 RLASDAD
+487 RLASDAA
-494 DPAVSEQF
+494 DPVVRERYLAG
-502 FSRALSAPM
+502 ALSSPM
-511 VRDLAEKERAYFLI
+511 VRDLAEKERAYFLV

-530 RKDPEIVSE
+530 RKDPEVVSE
-539 GLNSLMACF
+539 GLNGLMAYF
-548 GRQPHVR
+548 GKQPHVR

-560 KEWSRRLEN
+560 REWSRRLEN

-584 GQPPEKWER
+584 GPPAEK

>member
-1 MNESLKSGSSLST
+1 MNEALKSGSSLS
-14 PEEPDSLLL
+14 PQEGPGSLLPA
-23 HGFFFSLVL
+23 GFFSLVL

-43 SGPYFYSTLHLMKW
+43 SGPYFFSTLHLMKW

-72 LSVAARGTVRTAFSI
+72 LSVTVRGTVRSAFTI

-130 ILTSRLAG
+130 ILSSRLAG
-138 RRLLR
+138 GGLLRLL
-143 ALFWGCLVNCAVSVV
+143 LWGCLVNCAVSVV
-158 FAELQVRETVNLPF
+158 FAELQVRDIENLPF

-179 HYIANTGQQNMFALW
+179 YYIANTGQQNMFALW
-194 LSLGGLNGTF
+194 LALGGLNGTF
-204 LFFSSEK
+204 LCFSSEK
-211 NGKITRALLTMLLAV
+211 TGRIVRALLVPLLAV

-260 KNLGKV
+260 KNLKKV
-266 LAVAALF
+266 LAVAFLF
-273 CAVLGVN
+273 CAVLGLN

-292 HKMDDV
+292 YKMEDV
-298 LKNPLSIANRDS
+298 LENPLSIANRDS
-310 IWATSWTMYAA
+310 IWATSWTMYAE

-327 GLGQYKWHYLDSQ
+327 GLGQYKWHYLDAQ
-340 REMLKRWPRMKWQYT
+340 REMLKRWPGMKWQYT

-364 WFAETGTVGGL
+364 WFAETGTAGGL
-375 LMVFLWGWWAISA
+375 LMVFLWGWWAVSA

-393 RRKIHSPEAYWGS
+393 RKKIHSPEAYWGS

-430 LSLAFAAANREMLH
+430 LSLAFALANREMLL

-454 FQKGGR
+454 FRKGGR
-460 LLGGVMAA
+460 LIGGVTAA
-468 VCLIGLV
+468 VCLVGLV
-475 YFGSGVWGDRML
+475 YFGSGVRGDRML
-487 RLASDAD
+487 RLASDAA
-494 DPAVSEQF
+494 DPVVRERYLAG
-502 FSRALSAPM
+502 ALSSPM
-511 VRDLAEKERAYFLI
+511 VRDLAEKERAYFLV

-530 RKDPEIVSE
+530 RKDPEVVSE
-539 GLNSLMACF
+539 GLNGLMAYF
-548 GRQPHVR
+548 GKQPHVR

-560 KEWSRRLEN
+560 REWSRRLEN

-584 GQPPEKWER
+584 GPPAEK

>member
-1 MNESLKSGSSLST
+1 MNETLKSGSSLS
-14 PEEPDSLLL
+14 PQEEPGSLLPA
-23 HGFFFSLVL
+23 GIFSLVL

-43 SGPYFYSTLHLMKW
+43 SGPYFFSTLHLMKW

-72 LSVAARGTVRTAFSI
+72 LSVTVRGTVRSAFTI

-130 ILTSRLAG
+130 ILSSRLAG
-138 RRLLR
+138 GGLLRLL
-143 ALFWGCLVNCAVSVV
+143 LWGCLVNCAVSVV
-158 FAELQVRETVNLPF
+158 FAELQVRETGNLPF

-179 HYIANTGQQNMFALW
+179 YYIANTGQQNMFALW
-194 LSLGGLNGTF
+194 LALGGLNGTF
-204 LFFSSEK
+204 LCFSSEK
-211 NGKITRALLTMLLAV
+211 TGRIVRALLVPLLAV

-260 KNLGKV
+260 KNLKKV
-266 LAVAALF
+266 LAVAFLF
-273 CAVLGVN
+273 CAVLGLN

-292 HKMDDV
+292 YKMEDV
-298 LKNPLSIANRDS
+298 LENPLSIANRDS
-310 IWATSWTMYAA
+310 IWATSWTMYAE

-327 GLGQYKWHYLDSQ
+327 GLGQYKWHYLDAQ
-340 REMLKRWPRMKWQYT
+340 REMLKRWPGMKWQYT

-364 WFAETGTVGGL
+364 WFAETGTAGGL
-375 LMVFLWGWWAISA
+375 LMVFLWGWWAVSA

-393 RRKIHSPEAYWGS
+393 RKKIHSPEAYWGS

-430 LSLAFAAANREMLH
+430 LSLAFALANREMLLS
-444 PLFDAPPPED
+444 LFDAPPPED
-454 FQKGGR
+454 FRKGGR
-460 LLGGVMAA
+460 LIGGVTAA
-468 VCLIGLV
+468 VCLVGLV
-475 YFGSGVWGDRML
+475 YFGSGVRGDRML
-487 RLASDAD
+487 RLASDAA
-494 DPAVSEQF
+494 DPVVRERYLAG
-502 FSRALSAPM
+502 ALSSPM
-511 VRDLAEKERAYFLI
+511 VRDLAEKERAYFLV

-530 RKDPEIVSE
+530 RKDPEVVSE
-539 GLNSLMACF
+539 GLNGLMAYF
-548 GRQPHVR
+548 GKQPHVR

-560 KEWSRRLEN
+560 REWSRRLEN

-584 GQPPEKWER
+584 GPPAEK

>member
-1 MNESLKSGSSLST
+1 MNETLKSGSSLS
-14 PEEPDSLLL
+14 PQEGPGSLLPA
-23 HGFFFSLVL
+23 GFFSLVL

-43 SGPYFYSTLHLMKW
+43 SGPYFFSTLHLMKW

-72 LSVAARGTVRTAFSI
+72 ISVTVRGTVRSAFTI

-130 ILTSRLAG
+130 ILSSRLAG
-138 RRLLR
+138 GGLLRLL
-143 ALFWGCLVNCAVSVV
+143 LWGCLVNCAVSVV
-158 FAELQVRETVNLPF
+158 FAELQVRETGNLPF

-179 HYIANTGQQNMFALW
+179 YYIANTGQQNMFALW
-194 LSLGGLNGTF
+194 LALGGLNGTF
-204 LFFSSEK
+204 LCFSSEK
-211 NGKITRALLTMLLAV
+211 TGRFVRALLVPLLAV

-260 KNLGKV
+260 KNLKKV
-266 LAVAALF
+266 LAVAFLF
-273 CAVLGVN
+273 CAVLGLN

-292 HKMDDV
+292 YKMEDV
-298 LKNPLSIANRDS
+298 LENPLSIANRDS
-310 IWATSWTMYAA
+310 IWATSWTMYAE

-327 GLGQYKWHYLDSQ
+327 GLGQYKWHYLDAQ
-340 REMLKRWPRMKWQYT
+340 REMLKRWPGMKWQYT

-364 WFAETGTVGGL
+364 WFAETGTAGGL
-375 LMVFLWGWWAISA
+375 LMVFLWGWWAVSA

-393 RRKIHSPEAYWGS
+393 RKKIHSPEAYWGS

-430 LSLAFAAANREMLH
+430 LSLAFALANREMLL

-454 FQKGGR
+454 FRKGGR
-460 LLGGVMAA
+460 LIGGVTAA
-468 VCLIGLV
+468 VCLVGLV
-475 YFGSGVWGDRML
+475 YFGSGVRGDRML
-487 RLASDAD
+487 RLASDAA
-494 DPAVSEQF
+494 DPVVRERYLAG
-502 FSRALSAPM
+502 ALSSPM
-511 VRDLAEKERAYFLI
+511 VRDLAEKERAYFLV

-530 RKDPEIVSE
+530 RKDPEVVSE
-539 GLNSLMACF
+539 GLNGLMAYF
-548 GRQPHVR
+548 GKQPHVR

-560 KEWSRRLEN
+560 REWSRRLEN

-584 GQPPEKWER
+584 GPPAEK

>member
-1 MNESLKSGSSLST
+1 MNEALKSGSSLS
-14 PEEPDSLLL
+14 PQEGPGSLLPA
-23 HGFFFSLVL
+23 GFFSLVL

-43 SGPYFYSTLHLMKW
+43 SGPYFFSTLHLMKW

-72 LSVAARGTVRTAFSI
+72 ISVTVRGTVRSAFTI

-130 ILTSRLAG
+130 ILSSRLAG
-138 RRLLR
+138 GGLLRLL
-143 ALFWGCLVNCAVSVV
+143 LWGCLVNCAVSVV
-158 FAELQVRETVNLPF
+158 FAELQVRDIENLPF

-179 HYIANTGQQNMFALW
+179 YYIANTGQQNMFALW
-194 LSLGGLNGTF
+194 LALGGLNGTF
-204 LFFSSEK
+204 LCFSSEK
-211 NGKITRALLTMLLAV
+211 TGRFVRALLVPLLAV

-260 KNLGKV
+260 KNLKKV
-266 LAVAALF
+266 LAVAFLF
-273 CAVLGVN
+273 CAVLGLN

-292 HKMDDV
+292 YKMEDV
-298 LKNPLSIANRDS
+298 LENPLSIANRDS
-310 IWATSWTMYAA
+310 IWATSWTMYAE

-327 GLGQYKWHYLDSQ
+327 GLGQYKWHYLDAQ
-340 REMLKRWPRMKWQYT
+340 REMLKRWPGMKWQYT

-364 WFAETGTVGGL
+364 WFAETGTAGGL
-375 LMVFLWGWWAISA
+375 LMVFLWGWWAVSA

-393 RRKIHSPEAYWGS
+393 RKKIHSPEAYWGS

-430 LSLAFAAANREMLH
+430 LSLAFALANREMLLS
-444 PLFDAPPPED
+444 LFDAPPPED
-454 FQKGGR
+454 FRKGGR
-460 LLGGVMAA
+460 LIGGVTAA
-468 VCLIGLV
+468 VCLVGLV
-475 YFGSGVWGDRML
+475 YFGSGVRGDRML
-487 RLASDAD
+487 RLASDAA
-494 DPAVSEQF
+494 DPVVRERYLAG
-502 FSRALSAPM
+502 ALSSPM
-511 VRDLAEKERAYFLI
+511 VRDLAEKERAYFLV

-530 RKDPEIVSE
+530 RKDPEVVSE
-539 GLNSLMACF
+539 GLNGLMAYF
-548 GRQPHVR
+548 GKQPHVR

-560 KEWSRRLEN
+560 REWSRRLEN

-584 GQPPEKWER
+584 GPPAEK